1 MNAKR
6 KSIIIVPVVVLIVA
20 LSVTVVFSENLAAHS
35 VNDLSNKLTRVAC
48 LGDSITNITGYPE
61 LLQSLL
67 GNGSVVGNFGVNGAT
82 VNLNSNNPYYYDL
95 TYRDARNFLPTS
107 VIIMLG
113 TNDARTDNYQKISN
127 FTANYE
133 RLLNRTQRWN
143 STQQI
148 FLVIPPPI
156 FNNTLDLNSTSYVN
170 GIIPRIRQ
178 IASDLGLPLMDV
190 YTPLIDHPEYFP
202 DGVHPN
208 SQGAQIIANTI
219 YQAITI
225 NSKDS

>member
-1 MNAKR
+1 MNTKR
-6 KSIIIVPVVVLIVA
+6 KSIIIVPVVVLLVA
-20 LSVTVVFSENLAAHS
+20 LSLTVVFSEILATYS
-35 VNDLSNKLTRVAC
+35 TSYSSNDKLARVAC

-61 LLQSLL
+61 QLQALL
-67 GNGSVVGNFGVNGAT
+67 GKESVVGNFGVNGAT

-95 TYRDARNFLPTS
+95 TYRDARNFLPTA

-113 TNDARTDNYQKISN
+113 TNDARSDNYQKIGS
-127 FTANYE
+127 FISNYE

-170 GIIPRIRQ
+170 GVIPLYGR
-178 IASDLGLPLMDV
+178 L
-190 YTPLIDHPEYFP
+190 
-202 DGVHPN
+202 
-208 SQGAQIIANTI
+208 
-219 YQAITI
+219 QATWVCR
-225 NSKDS
+225 